1 MAGEKTYPEERLVRI
16 MEIIKQHRSVTV
28 DELAGLFGM
37 TGATIRAD
45 LRTLESR
52 GLVTRTHGGALLRE
66 LADPTFQLDRDPVY
80 QSRLN
85 RMAPEKE
92 AIGIA
97 CAQYIA
103 KEDCVMLDDG
113 STTLYVAKHF
123 DSQRGATVI
132 TNGLT
137 ICNELVS
144 HPNCKVICTGGCL
157 VPGDLAFNGRTAEDT
172 VRKFHTSCTV
182 LGASGLTLT
191 EGLTAPDEER
201 AELKKCMI
209 DSSVKTIIVADHTK
223 LSRVSMVPVCEIG
236 FIDVL
241 VTDWGAAEE
250 QLEGYRALGIHV
262 IVAKP

>member
-37 TGATIRAD
+37 TGATIRRICAPW
-45 LRTLESR
+45 SP
-52 GLVTRTHGGALLRE
+52 GPSHPHPGGALLRDWRILLFNGQGPGLSKPAE
-66 LADPTFQLDRDPVY
+66 PDVTG
-80 QSRLN
+80 
-85 RMAPEKE
+85 KE

-113 STTLYVAKHF
+113 STTLYVRSILTA
-123 DSQRGATVI
+123 SGALPSLA
-132 TNGLT
+132 NGLT
-137 ICNELVS
+137 ICNRLVS

-157 VPGDLAFNGRTAEDT
+157 VPGTLPSTAAPP
-172 VRKFHTSCTV
+172 RIPSGNHTSCTV

-191 EGLTAPDEER
+191 ERLTAPDEER

-250 QLEGYRALGIHV
+250 Q
-262 IVAKP
+262 